1 MAEWIFWSS
10 IAVPFY
16 AYLGYP
22 LLITCGGWLTPRRPR
37 LSAPPLSVSIVIA
50 AHNEARH
57 IGAKLDSLLSQTYR
71 PTALEILCASD
82 GSTDATVSLARAVAD
97 HRVRVLDLPRIGK
110 AAALNAA
117 VAESRGEIL
126 VFTDA
131 DNRWAPTTLAELLGP
146 LADPKVGACGGNL
159 RILETGTGLS
169 LGDSLYR
176 RYEAWLRQAEDR
188 LGCTVAADGALLA
201 LRRELFSPIPAD
213 VNDDFFLSTCAPLA
227 YRRIA
232 YVESARVLDQGVD
245 APERQFRRRL
255 RVTVGGLQSL
265 AQRQALLN
273 PWRYGRYALAL
284 LSHKL
289 LRRLA
294 PLALLPLLAS
304 NLLLLAAPFYQMT
317 LTAQLLAYGSALL
330 GLLDRQGRLPRPFR
344 LAAFLLMT
352 LAGMAVG
359 LVQFLAGRR
368 YTLWN
373 PEQNR

>member
-10 IAVPFY
+10 VAIPLY
-16 AYLGYP
+16 AYLGFP
-22 LLITCGGWLTPRRPR
+22 LAITLCGWLTPRRPR
-37 LSAPPLSVSIVIA
+37 SIAPPLRVSVVIA

-57 IGAKLDSLLSQTYR
+57 IEAKLASLLTQTYR
-71 PTALEILCASD
+71 PAALEILVASD
-82 GSTDATVSLARAVAD
+82 GSTDATVAMARAVAD
-97 HRVRVLDLPRIGK
+97 DRVRVLDLPRVGK

-117 VAESRGEIL
+117 VTASSGEIL

-146 LADPKVGACGGNL
+146 LADPQVGACGGNL
-159 RILETGTGLS
+159 RILQTGTGLS

-176 RYEAWLRQAEDR
+176 RYEGWLREAEDR
-188 LGCTVAADGALLA
+188 LGCTVAVDGALLA
-201 LRRELFSPIPAD
+201 LRRELFSPVPAD
-213 VNDDFFLSTCAPLA
+213 VNDDFFLSTCAPA
-227 YRRIA
+227 AHRRIA
-232 YVESARVLDQGVD
+232 YVDAARVLDQGVD

-265 AQRQALLN
+265 AQRKALLN

-284 LSHKL
+284 ISHKL

-294 PLALLPLLAS
+294 PLALLPLLLS
-304 NLLLLAAPFYQMT
+304 NLPLLASPFYQLT
-317 LTAQLLAYGSALL
+317 LAGQLLAYGGALL
-330 GLLDRQGRLPRPFR
+330 GLLDRGGRLPRPFR
-344 LAAFLLMT
+344 LAAFLLVT
-352 LAGMAVG
+352 LAGMTVG
-359 LVQFLAGRR
+359 LLQFLAGRR

>member
-71 PTALEILCASD
+71 PTALEILVTSD
-82 GSTDATVSLARAVAD
+82 GSTDATVSLARAVTD
-97 HRVRVLDLPRIGK
+97 DRVRVLDLPRIGK

-146 LADPKVGACGGNL
+146 LADPQVGACGGNL

-188 LGCTVAADGALLA
+188 LGCTVAA

-273 PWRYGRYALAL
+273 PWRSGRYARGLR
-284 LSHKL
+284 SQRP

-294 PLALLPLLAS
+294 RRAPLPLMAS
-304 NLLLLAAPFYQMT
+304 NLLLLAAPFYQVA
-317 LTAQLLAYGSALL
+317 LTAPLLAYGSALR

-344 LAAFLLMT
+344 LAAFLLVT
-352 LAGMAVG
+352 LAGRAVG

>member
-1 MAEWIFWSS
+1 MAEWIFWASV
-10 IAVPFY
+10 AVPLY

-22 LLITCGGWLTPRRPR
+22 LAITCGGWLTPRRPR
-37 LSAPPLSVSIVIA
+37 LVAPPLSVSVVIA

-57 IGAKLDSLLSQTYR
+57 IEAKLASLLSQTYH
-71 PTALEILCASD
+71 PTALDILVASD
-82 GSTDATVSLARAVAD
+82 GSTDTTVSLARAFASD
-97 HRVRVLDLPRIGK
+97 QVRVLDLPRIGK

-146 LADPKVGACGGNL
+146 LADPQVGACGGNL

-201 LRRELFSPIPAD
+201 LRHELFSPIPGE

-227 YRRIA
+227 QRRIA
-232 YVESARVLDQGVD
+232 YVDSARVLDQGVD
-245 APERQFRRRL
+245 APQHQFRRRL
-255 RVTVGGLQSL
+255 RVTIGGLQSL
-265 AQRQALLN
+265 AQRKALLN
-273 PWRYGRYALAL
+273 PFRYGRYALAL

-304 NLLLLAAPFYQMT
+304 NLLLLATPCYQLT
-317 LTAQLLAYGSALL
+317 LAAQLLAYGSALL

-344 LAAFLLMT
+344 LAAFLLVT

-368 YTLWN
+368 HTLWN